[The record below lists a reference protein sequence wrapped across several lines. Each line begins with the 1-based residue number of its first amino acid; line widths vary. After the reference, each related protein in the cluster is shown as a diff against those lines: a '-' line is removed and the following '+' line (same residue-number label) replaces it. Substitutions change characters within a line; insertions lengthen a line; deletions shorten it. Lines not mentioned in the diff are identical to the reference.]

1 MVDDLENK
9 QLLEDQQMNLYVS
22 SSDSNHQ
29 KNKLQNPESKNS
41 SFVSLTK
48 MSNQLC
54 EFGAKSEGGES
65 IKPAR
70 KRFGNN
76 FTLSRST
83 SRGSLHSKKKNLR
96 TRSKS
101 FESVDM
107 INSISF
113 ETPYSYGEENFQSFE
128 IF

>member
-1 MVDDLENK
+1 
-9 QLLEDQQMNLYVS
+9 MNLYVS
-22 SSDSNHQ
+22 SSESNRRRNQ
-29 KNKLQNPESKNS
+29 QQNPESKNS

-70 KRFGNN
+70 KRFENNN
-76 FTLSRST
+76 FNLSRST
-83 SRGSLHSKKKNLR
+83 SRGSMHSPKQHLR
-96 TRSKS
+96 PRSKS
-101 FESVDM
+101 FESEDM

-113 ETPYSYGEENFQSFE
+113 ETPYSYEDENF
-128 IF
+128 